1 MEIIDTNILP
11 SIITGFI
18 LKETKSNY
26 QPSAPNK
33 QEKRILMAPP
43 CRLIPRFPRQVV
55 EAQTGPRNLHMKAR
69 VVKREKEEE
78 NERELLR
85 KERVPVTDK
94 DSRWN
99 DMKPKRRL

>member
-55 EAQTGPRNLHMKAR
+55 EAQKLAQLPDDETKTAAGRY
-69 VVKREKEEE
+69 
-78 NERELLR
+78 
-85 KERVPVTDK
+85 
-94 DSRWN
+94 
-99 DMKPKRRL
+99 

>member
-1 MEIIDTNILP
+1 
-11 SIITGFI
+11 
-18 LKETKSNY
+18 
-26 QPSAPNK
+26 
-33 QEKRILMAPP
+33 
-43 CRLIPRFPRQVV
+43 
-55 EAQTGPRNLHMKAR
+55 MKAR